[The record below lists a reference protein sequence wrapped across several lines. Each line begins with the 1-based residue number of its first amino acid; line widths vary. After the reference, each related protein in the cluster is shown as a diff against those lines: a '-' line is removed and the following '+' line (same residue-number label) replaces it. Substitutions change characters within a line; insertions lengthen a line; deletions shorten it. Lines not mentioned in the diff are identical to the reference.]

1 MSTNSGKVSTN
12 CLVGTAPQNLE
23 LKLIFGVI
31 LMAKYSKE
39 FKLKVVLEYLE
50 GRMGYLLLA
59 RKHEIRSRALIQ
71 RWVRIYN
78 ALGED
83 GLKTIEKKQSYPVQF
98 KLDVLNFMKQTGASY
113 LETAIHFKITTP
125 TLIAYWNSNLGIE
138 GRKEKRENPSMPK
151 KTKKILTEQDQT
163 LTREQLEQ
171 EVEALRLEVA
181 YLKKLN
187 AFQKNPDAFLEKYKQ
202 LSHSNLKKKDSN

>member
-1 MSTNSGKVSTN
+1 MD
-12 CLVGTAPQNLE
+12 
-23 LKLIFGVI
+23 
-31 LMAKYSKE
+31 KYSKE

-59 RKHEIRSRALIQ
+59 RKYEIRSRALIQ

-83 GLKTIEKKQSYPVQF
+83 GLKPIEKKQSYPVQF

-113 LETAIHFKITTP
+113 LETAIHFKITNP
-125 TLIAYWNSNLGIE
+125 TLISYWNSKLGIE
-138 GRKEKRENPSMPK
+138 GRKEKKEKPSMPK

-187 AFQKNPDAFLEKYKQ
+187 AFQENPDAFLEKYKQ
-202 LSHSNLKKKDSN
+202 LSRSNLKKKDSN

>member
-1 MSTNSGKVSTN
+1 M
-12 CLVGTAPQNLE
+12 
-23 LKLIFGVI
+23 I

-59 RKHEIRSRALIQ
+59 RKHGIRSRALIQ
-71 RWVRIYN
+71 RWVHIYN

-83 GLKTIEKKQSYPVQF
+83 GLKTIKKKQSYPIQF

-113 LETAIHFKITTP
+113 LETAIHFKLTNP
-125 TLIAYWNSNLGIE
+125 TLIAYWNSKLGIE
-138 GRKEKRENPSMPK
+138 GQKPKRENPSMPK
-151 KTKKILTEQDQT
+151 KTKQELTGKDQT

-187 AFQKNPDAFLEKYKQ
+187 AFQENPDAFLEKYKQ
-202 LSHSNLKKKDSN
+202 LSHSNLKKKDSD

>member
-1 MSTNSGKVSTN
+1 
-12 CLVGTAPQNLE
+12 
-23 LKLIFGVI
+23 VI

-50 GRMGYLLLA
+50 GPMGYLLLA

-78 ALGED
+78 AFGED
-83 GLKTIEKKQSYPVQF
+83 GLKTINKKQSYPVQF

-113 LETAIHFKITTP
+113 LETAIHFKITNP

-151 KTKKILTEQDQT
+151 KTKKILTEQDQNQT
-163 LTREQLEQ
+163 LTREQLER

-187 AFQKNPDAFLEKYKQ
+187 AFQENPGAFLEKYKQ
-202 LSHSNLKKKDSN
+202 QSHSNLKKKDSN